1 MPRRVIIAD
10 DHPVFLLGLRTILAT
25 LPENYQIV
33 GEAHDV
39 AALFSLLE
47 EKEADMLITD
57 FIMPGHNQIDGLR
70 MISRIREQY
79 PNLPIVVIT
88 MISDRKIIASLIDYR
103 VKAILNKN
111 SLSHELVKGLYCTT
125 GRDKPYLS
133 EQFLESPD
141 EEVVKTLTSKEL
153 EVIKLLG
160 QGLSVNDIA
169 ARLYRTKQTISA
181 QKISAMK
188 KLGLD
193 SEAAL
198 YNYLHQI
205 GLGL

>member
-1 MPRRVIIAD
+1 MPRQVIIAD
-10 DHPVFLLGLRTILAT
+10 DHPVFLLGLRTVLAT
-25 LPENYQIV
+25 LPENYQVV

-39 AALFSLLE
+39 TTLFSLLE
-47 EKEADMLITD
+47 EKEVDMLITD
-57 FIMPGHNQIDGLR
+57 FNMPGDNQIDGLR
-70 MISRIREQY
+70 MISRIRDQY
-79 PNLPIVVIT
+79 PNLPVVVIT
-88 MISDRKIIASLIDYR
+88 MISDRKMIASLIDYK

-111 SLSHELVKGLYCTT
+111 SLSHELVKGLYSTT
-125 GRDKPYLS
+125 GHDKPYLS
-133 EQFLESPD
+133 KQFIESPD
-141 EEVVKTLTSKEL
+141 EEVVKALTGKEL

-193 SEAAL
+193 NEAAL
-198 YNYLHQI
+198 YNYLHQV

>member
-1 MPRRVIIAD
+1 MPRQVIIAD
-10 DHPVFLLGLRTILAT
+10 DHPVFLLGLRTVLAT
-25 LPENYQIV
+25 LPENYQVV

-39 AALFSLLE
+39 TALFSLLE
-47 EKEADMLITD
+47 EKKADMLITD
-57 FIMPGHNQIDGLR
+57 FNMPGDNQIDGLR
-70 MISRIREQY
+70 MISRIRELY
-79 PNLPIVVIT
+79 PNLPVVVIT
-88 MISDRKIIASLIDYR
+88 MLSDRKIIASLIDYK

-111 SLSHELVKGLYCTT
+111 SLSHELVKGLYSTT
-125 GRDKPYLS
+125 GHDKPYLS
-133 EQFLESPD
+133 EQFIESPN
-141 EEVVKTLTSKEL
+141 EEVVKALTGKEL

-193 SEAAL
+193 NEAAL
-198 YNYLHQI
+198 YNYLHQV

>member
-1 MPRRVIIAD
+1 MSRRVIIAD
-10 DHPVFLLGLRTILAT
+10 DHPVFLLGLRTVLAT
-25 LPENYQIV
+25 LPENYQVV

-39 AALFSLLE
+39 TALFSLLE
-47 EKEADMLITD
+47 EKEVDMLITD
-57 FIMPGHNQIDGLR
+57 FNMPGDNQIDGLR
-70 MISRIREQY
+70 MINRIRERY
-79 PNLPIVVIT
+79 PSLPIVVIT
-88 MISDRKIIASLIDYR
+88 MISDRKIIASLIDYK

-111 SLSHELVKGLYCTT
+111 SLSHELVKGLYSTT
-125 GRDKPYLS
+125 GCHEPYLS
-133 EQFLESPD
+133 EQFLESPG
-141 EEVVKTLTSKEL
+141 EEVVKALTGKEL

-188 KLGLD
+188 KLGLEN
-193 SEAAL
+193 EAAL
-198 YNYLHQI
+198 YNYLHQV

>member
-1 MPRRVIIAD
+1 MPRQVIIAD
-10 DHPVFLLGLRTILAT
+10 DHPVFLLGLRTVLAT
-25 LPENYQIV
+25 LPENYQVV

-39 AALFSLLE
+39 TTLFSLLE

-57 FIMPGHNQIDGLR
+57 FNMPGDNQIDGLR

-79 PNLPIVVIT
+79 PNLPVVVIT
-88 MISDRKIIASLIDYR
+88 MISDRKMIASLINYK

-111 SLSHELVKGLYCTT
+111 SLSHELVKGLYSTT
-125 GRDKPYLS
+125 GHDKPYLS
-133 EQFLESPD
+133 EQFIEFPD
-141 EEVVKTLTSKEL
+141 KEVVKALTGKEL

-188 KLGLD
+188 KLGLNN
-193 SEAAL
+193 EAAL
-198 YNYLHQI
+198 YNYLHQV